1 MIEKKNKASKNM
13 SLFFVGHQ
21 SGAVWYANESK
32 CDELCK
38 LSCAVISIMFYQQT
52 QSLVLITE
60 NYDMRLARLSNN
72 LTSPE
77 KKVRLSLSSDAKVV
91 RICWIEPCSFGIT
104 SWDNIVRIWN
114 LKEDS
119 NYSLNLSDI
128 NREGVGVAFM
138 MGSQREITKI
148 RLSAVNSARLTRLCT
163 VVHLEERL
171 WLGKI
176 HLRILL
182 QIHQT
187 NGEISV
193 TWLWDLWSARSR
205 SEDVG

>member
-1 MIEKKNKASKNM
+1 M

-91 RICWIEPCSFGIT
+91 KICWIEPCSFGIT

-138 MGSQREITKI
+138 MGSQREIT
-148 RLSAVNSARLTRLCT
+148 
-163 VVHLEERL
+163 
-171 WLGKI
+171 
-176 HLRILL
+176 
-182 QIHQT
+182 
-187 NGEISV
+187 
-193 TWLWDLWSARSR
+193 
-205 SEDVG
+205 